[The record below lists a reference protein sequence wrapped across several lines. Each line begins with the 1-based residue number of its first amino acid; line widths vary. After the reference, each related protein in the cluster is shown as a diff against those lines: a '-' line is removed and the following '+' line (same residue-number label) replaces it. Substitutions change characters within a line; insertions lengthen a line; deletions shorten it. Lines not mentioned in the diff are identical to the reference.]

1 MFFSNPKFHIL
12 NYYDSLVNQIDIYTE
27 EELDRTISD
36 DRFNFN
42 TIHNNEPILKTNFG
56 QNKPAAYLMK
66 NYENEIETQFSDYSY
81 EEISDHEIIHSE
93 PTISSDDLS
102 VRDYLNSVRQAMLLE
117 LNSSQIENLK
127 HYEKFKTDLNKDFGQ
142 ERVRE
147 HVFASRFCFII
158 RFDQVLIDNQ
168 THQSSNYVD
177 NPSPFKLYL
186 FLVDFYMTTKELE
199 LLRLV

>member
-1 MFFSNPKFHIL
+1 MFFSNPKFLIL

-27 EELDRTISD
+27 EELDRTASD
-36 DRFNFN
+36 DRLDFNR
-42 TIHNNEPILKTNFG
+42 TIPNESILKTNFE
-56 QNKPAAYLMK
+56 QNKPDYFMK
-66 NYENEIETQFSDYSY
+66 NYENEIETQFTDYSY

-102 VRDYLNSVRQAMLLE
+102 VRDYLNSVRQTMLLE
-117 LNSSQIENLK
+117 LSSSQIENLK
-127 HYEKFKTDLNKDFGQ
+127 HYEKCKSDLNKDFGQ
-142 ERVRE
+142 EKVRE
-147 HVFASRFCFII
+147 HVFESRFCFII
-158 RFDQVLIDNQ
+158 QFDHVLIGNENQ
-168 THQSSNYVD
+168 QSNYVD